1 LIRLQAGKS
10 LRNLNNKFKTFI
22 LTRCFGFR
30 KDFVL
35 SSIDYLFRRT
45 YETTDDMTISALLVY
60 LNAAMPQD
68 KHEDFDT
75 AEVTKTA
82 AMLHEKGRIV
92 FEGDLIRLPD

>member
-1 LIRLQAGKS
+1 
-10 LRNLNNKFKTFI
+10 
-22 LTRCFGFR
+22 
-30 KDFVL
+30 
-35 SSIDYLFRRT
+35 
-45 YETTDDMTISALLVY
+45 MTISTLLVY

-82 AMLHEKGRIV
+82 AVLHEKGRIV